1 MSRHLK
7 GLLMTVFAVI
17 LLSPDSVLISL
28 VEDSSKEIDSW
39 TVLFW
44 RGLLYAGGVSL
55 LVFLKYRLNT
65 FQEFKSIGKGGLLI
79 GLFSGIS
86 TGTFVFAI
94 VYTSIANALVIIST
108 GPIMI
113 AIVSWFLLKEKS
125 SLITWISMIIVF
137 VGIYI
142 VMFGS
147 FEGYLGRP
155 TDEALGA
162 VNTNK
167 DALVGDI
174 FALITAIM
182 MGFTFTLTRKY
193 KEVNMVPVN
202 AIGGLIAAI
211 LALTM
216 ADTILVPRE
225 VVPHIIAMG
234 AILSVSFSLITIAP
248 RYMPAAEVGM
258 IMPLETVLGTLIAWV
273 WITEVP
279 SIDALIGGSIVIITL
294 FCHSWYSTKLARNQL
309 S

>member
-1 MSRHLK
+1 
-7 GLLMTVFAVI
+7 MTVFAVI

-142 VMFGS
+142 VMFGG

-155 TDEALGA
+155 PDETLGA

-309 S
+309 G